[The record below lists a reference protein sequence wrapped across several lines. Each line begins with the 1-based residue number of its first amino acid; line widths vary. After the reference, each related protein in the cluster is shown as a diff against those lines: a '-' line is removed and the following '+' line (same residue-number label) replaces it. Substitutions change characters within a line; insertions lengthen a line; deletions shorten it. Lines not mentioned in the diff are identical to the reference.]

1 MFRIEIQAKVLK
13 LGLNLSAESI
23 KRLSLIN
30 DFVCNEEHKNPHHAT
45 GLILEVCGY
54 SIFATRPVPVA
65 QDRYPYP
72 YPTHT
77 QNYCPTRPVPAG
89 IPVPVRPSLSSVPMH
104 IVYVK

>member
-45 GLILEVCGY
+45 GLILRRNKKTVWSLGAAHSIAWQSKNNGRIKISTLN
-54 SIFATRPVPVA
+54 SIFKL
-65 QDRYPYP
+65 
-72 YPTHT
+72 
-77 QNYCPTRPVPAG
+77 
-89 IPVPVRPSLSSVPMH
+89 PVRRLK
-104 IVYVK
+104 II